1 MLDVRRLRLLREVKL
16 RGTLAAV
23 AEALAYSPSSVSQQL
38 TLLERE
44 VGVPLLAKAG
54 RRVLLT
60 PQAELLVA
68 RAAEVLDTLERA
80 EGELAASLTTVSGT
94 VRLAV
99 FQSAAHAVIPE
110 ALTILAAEY
119 PELRVEVTEREPDA
133 GLFDVS
139 ARDFDLV
146 VAEQYPGHT
155 REHRPDL
162 DRVHLVTDVIR
173 LGTGPAL
180 GGSVEARQASGVV
193 PEDSGGPATAFRAAG
208 ESLPWVM
215 EPKGTAARLWAT
227 QLCRAAGFEPD
238 VRFETA
244 DLMTHIRLIRS
255 GNAVGLLP
263 DLVWAG
269 EAPSVQLVELA
280 GAPHRDVFTSARR
293 SSAGRP
299 GVAACRDALS
309 RAIAATR

>member
-38 TLLERE
+38 TLLEKE

-173 LGTGPAL
+173 LATGPA
-180 GGSVEARQASGVV
+180 ASPGPRSGAV
-193 PEDSGGPATAFRAAG
+193 PGRPAGTRIATLADAA
-208 ESLPWVM
+208 SRPWVM

-269 EAPSVQLVELA
+269 EAPSVELVELA
-280 GAPHRDVFTSARR
+280 GNPHRDVFTSARR

-299 GVAACRDALS
+299 GVAACRAALA
-309 RAIAATR
+309 RAIAGTAHP